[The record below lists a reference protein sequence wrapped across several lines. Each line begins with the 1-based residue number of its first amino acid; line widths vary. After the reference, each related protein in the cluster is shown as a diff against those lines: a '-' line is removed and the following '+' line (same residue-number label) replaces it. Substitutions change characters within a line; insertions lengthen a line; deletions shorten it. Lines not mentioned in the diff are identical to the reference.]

1 MDREKVDRM
10 SGLGALQIALLAM
23 AASTVAAVGTLLGLR
38 RLGIVRKTPGT
49 NEAAVPAQPAVPVNT
64 GASFPNHF
72 SEDIVVPGLT
82 YTGADVQAQD
92 ERDGRS
98 PEGV

>member
-1 MDREKVDRM
+1 MDKEKVDRL
-10 SGLGALQIALLAM
+10 SDLSALQIALLAM
-23 AASTVAAVGTLLGLR
+23 AASTVAAVATLLGLR
-38 RLGIVRKTPGT
+38 RLGIVRRRSNAHEVG
-49 NEAAVPAQPAVPVNT
+49 VPAQPAVPVTT

-82 YTGADVQAQD
+82 HTGADVQAQD